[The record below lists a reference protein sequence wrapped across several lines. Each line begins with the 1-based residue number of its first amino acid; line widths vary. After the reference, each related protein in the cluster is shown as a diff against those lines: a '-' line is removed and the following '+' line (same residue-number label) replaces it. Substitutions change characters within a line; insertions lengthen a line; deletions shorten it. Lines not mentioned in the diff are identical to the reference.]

1 MGTPTTVRRVLGAIL
16 LVLGFSLTL
25 TTIIAIGNGLGLL
38 EAALLF
44 LASAVLVGFGWRLRR
59 PGKRFSQTDHEPVL
73 G

>member
-44 LASAVLVGFGWRLRR
+44 LASAVLVGFGWRLWAS
-59 PGKRFSQTDHEPVL
+59 GQAIQSN
-73 G
+73 